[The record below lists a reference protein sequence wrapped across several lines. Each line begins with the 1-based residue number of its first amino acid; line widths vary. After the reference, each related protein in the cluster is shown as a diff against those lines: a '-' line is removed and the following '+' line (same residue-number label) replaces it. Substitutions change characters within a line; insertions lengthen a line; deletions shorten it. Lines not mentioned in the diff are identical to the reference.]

1 MITLDEEQTRQALG
15 FKPLVEALRE
25 MFAAGCEMPVRHH
38 HTVGVPGEADAT
50 LLLMPAW
57 REGAFV
63 GVKIASVFP
72 GNSQRGLPAVNAG
85 YLLMS
90 GRSGEVLAM
99 VDGGELTA
107 RRTAAASALA
117 ADYLARK
124 DAGRLLVCGTGRL
137 SINLLEAHA
146 AVRPIRQ
153 VVFWGRSVDKAKAR
167 AAEASALGFEAS
179 ATDDIEAAIAHC
191 DIVSCATLSGEP
203 LVQGKW
209 LKPGVHVDLVGAFT
223 PQLRESDDEAMR
235 VASVFVD
242 TRAGALKEAG
252 DIVLAVKSGALA
264 PEAIKGELAE
274 LCRGDAPGRS
284 SADEI
289 TLFKSVGAALEDLA
303 GAILAYR
310 QVNSE

>member
-124 DAGRLLVCGTGRL
+124 DASRLLVCGTGRL

-167 AAEASALGFEAS
+167 AAEAGTLGFEAS
-179 ATDDIEAAIAHC
+179 ATDDIEAAIAGC

-203 LVQGKW
+203 LVRGKW

-252 DIVLAVKSGALA
+252 DIVLAVQSGALA

-274 LCRGDAPGRS
+274 LCRGDVPGRS

-310 QVNSE
+310 QANSE